1 MRLSVIEP
9 YKPPNGETMRVL
21 ISGASGL
28 VGTELARQLI
38 EAGHE
43 PFRLVR
49 RAVKAAG
56 EVSWN
61 PSRGEIDPEIM
72 ESVDA
77 VVNLAGA
84 TTGRIPWTKKYKRE
98 IVSSRIDSTKTL
110 VAAINRAKNP
120 PTVLISGSASG
131 FYGEGG
137 SNWLTEE
144 SPKGEGFLSDL
155 ADKWEQEAMKAKARV
170 VLVRTTLVMSRK
182 RGALGPLIPLL
193 KLGVGGPIGSGKQ
206 FWAWINLVDE
216 AAAIIH
222 LINTPGAQGPFNL
235 TAPEPATCEEI
246 IVGLGR
252 AINRP
257 TFLRIPEFAMKL
269 LIGEAAEELLL
280 VSQKMTANKLIGSG
294 FRFRYPDL
302 QSSINWVVPKDH

>member
-1 MRLSVIEP
+1 
-9 YKPPNGETMRVL
+9 MRVL

-28 VGTELARQLI
+28 VGTELARALV

-43 PFRLVR
+43 PVKLVR
-49 RAVKAAG
+49 RATKG
-56 EVSWN
+56 PNEVSWN
-61 PSRGEIDPEIM
+61 PAKGQLDPEVM

-84 TTGRIPWTKKYKRE
+84 TTGKIPWTKKYKEE
-98 IVSSRIDSTKTL
+98 IVASRLDSTRTL
-110 VAAINRAKNP
+110 VTAINRAGNP
-120 PTVLISGSASG
+120 PKVLVSGSASG

-137 SNWLTEE
+137 NKWLTED

-155 ADKWEQEAMKAKARV
+155 AHNWEQEALKARTRV
-170 VLVRTTLVMSRK
+170 VLIRTTLVMSRK
-182 RGALGPLIPLL
+182 RGALGPLMPLI

-222 LINTPGAQGPFNL
+222 LINTPSASGPYNL
-235 TAPEPATCEEI
+235 TAPEPATCEQM
-246 IVGLGR
+246 IVGLADG
-252 AINRP
+252 IKRP
-257 TFLRIPEFAMKL
+257 SFFRIPEFVMKFF
-269 LIGEAAEELLL
+269 IGEAAQELLL
-280 VSQKMTANKLIGSG
+280 VSQKMTANKLLASG

-302 QSSINWVVPKDH
+302 QSSINWVVAKKD